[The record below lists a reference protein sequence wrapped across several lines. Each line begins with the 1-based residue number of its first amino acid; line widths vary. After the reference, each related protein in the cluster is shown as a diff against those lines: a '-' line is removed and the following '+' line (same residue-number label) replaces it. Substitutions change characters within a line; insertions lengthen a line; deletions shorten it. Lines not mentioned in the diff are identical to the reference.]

1 MSATIVLPIH
11 TQPLGQS
18 IKVARSYL
26 FIRCVRQHIR
36 INFIDIIYIESAG
49 NYVKF
54 YLKDRSYL
62 SIMTIKALAT
72 MLPKELFFK
81 INRAVIVNISMI
93 AVFDKESAKLE
104 TGQEFSFG
112 EGRYRELVKSVV
124 ILKK

>member
-1 MSATIVLPIH
+1 
-11 TQPLGQS
+11 
-18 IKVARSYL
+18 
-26 FIRCVRQHIR
+26 
-36 INFIDIIYIESAG
+36 
-49 NYVKF
+49 
-54 YLKDRSYL
+54 
-62 SIMTIKALAT
+62 